1 MKILFFIDGFR
12 SGGKE
17 RRCIELLKGIKDNP
31 QFDIHI
37 VSLRKEIVYPEF
49 YKLNYSYY
57 LIEKD
62 GKLDPIIFIKF
73 YKICKEIKP
82 DIVHC
87 WSSMNAAYSL
97 FAKILLK
104 FKLINSQITDAP
116 PKINWLS
123 QFGIQTK
130 LNFHFSDLI
139 LSNSFAGLKSYNAPK
154 EKSSVIYNGFDFN
167 RIRNLTNKNKIRNRF
182 NITTKYIIGMVSS
195 FSEKKDYYSYIKAA
209 ILILG
214 RRSDISFLCIGSGD
228 DKPYK
233 ELVSKKIKG
242 NIKFLGRQ
250 EKVESIMNAC
260 DIGVL
265 MSNPATHGEGISNAI
280 MEFMALCKPVI
291 ASESGGNGELI
302 KNNETGYI
310 IPSKKYKILEE
321 KITFILDNTEIIHDF
336 GKKGLEIIKNEFG
349 MNRMVKDFQK
359 AYKKIYE

>member
-104 FKLINSQITDAP
+104 FKLILRSQKNA
-116 PKINWLS
+116 KC
-123 QFGIQTK
+123 QFCF
-130 LNFHFSDLI
+130 LLF
-139 LSNSFAGLKSYNAPK
+139 
-154 EKSSVIYNGFDFN
+154 
-167 RIRNLTNKNKIRNRF
+167 R
-182 NITTKYIIGMVSS
+182 
-195 FSEKKDYYSYIKAA
+195 
-209 ILILG
+209 ILISRLN
-214 RRSDISFLCIGSGD
+214 L
-228 DKPYK
+228 
-233 ELVSKKIKG
+233 
-242 NIKFLGRQ
+242 
-250 EKVESIMNAC
+250 
-260 DIGVL
+260 
-265 MSNPATHGEGISNAI
+265 
-280 MEFMALCKPVI
+280 
-291 ASESGGNGELI
+291 
-302 KNNETGYI
+302 
-310 IPSKKYKILEE
+310 
-321 KITFILDNTEIIHDF
+321 
-336 GKKGLEIIKNEFG
+336 
-349 MNRMVKDFQK
+349 FQFFQ
-359 AYKKIYE
+359 YLYR

>member
-1 MKILFFIDGFR
+1 MSMKILFFIDGFR

-17 RRCIELLKGIKDNP
+17 RRCIELLKGLKDNP

-49 YKLNYSYY
+49 YKLNYPYY

-87 WSSMNAAYSL
+87 WSGMNGAYSL

-116 PKINWLS
+116 LNIKSLS
-123 QFGIQTK
+123 RFGIQTK

-167 RIRNLTNKNKIRNRF
+167 RIRNVTNKNKIKNRF
-182 NITTKYIIGMVSS
+182 NITTKYIVGMVAS
-195 FSEKKDYYSYIKAA
+195 FSDKKDYDSYIKAA
-209 ILILG
+209 ISILG
-214 RRSDISFLCIGSGD
+214 MRSDISFLCIGSGD
-228 DKPYK
+228 DKPFK
-233 ELVSKKIKG
+233 EMVSKKIKG
-242 NIKFLGRQ
+242 NIKFLGKQ
-250 EKVESIMNAC
+250 ENVESIMNIC

-265 MSNPATHGEGISNAI
+265 STFTEGISNSI
-280 MEFMALCKPVI
+280 MEFMALGKPVI
-291 ASESGGNGELI
+291 ASNGGGTVELI
-302 KNNETGYI
+302 INNKTGCLI
-310 IPSKKYKILEE
+310 SAKSPQILEE
-321 KITFILDNTEIIHDF
+321 KLILLLKDPKKRKMF
-336 GKKGLEIIKNEFG
+336 GKQGKNRIEKKFG
-349 MNRMVKDFQK
+349 INRMVKDFQK
-359 AYKKIYE
+359 TYKKIYE